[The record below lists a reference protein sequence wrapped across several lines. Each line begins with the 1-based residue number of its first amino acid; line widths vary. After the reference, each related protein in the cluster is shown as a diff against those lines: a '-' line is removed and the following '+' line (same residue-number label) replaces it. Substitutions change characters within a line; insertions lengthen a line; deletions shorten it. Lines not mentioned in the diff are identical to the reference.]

1 MNFDL
6 RRAYAVLRG
15 TGAVSSMTQLDEWLG
30 QRPGYLWR
38 GGPTVSRK
46 AALPALMRLAKR
58 LDSLTGAVERVP
70 AVRDLRAA
78 LAAEI
83 AHRVTHDVR

>member
-6 RRAYAVLRG
+6 RRAYAVLHG
-15 TGAVSSMTQLDEWLG
+15 TGAVRSMTQLDEWLG

-38 GGPTVSRK
+38 GGPTVCRK
-46 AALPALMRLAKR
+46 GALPALIRLSQR
-58 LDSLTGAVERVP
+58 LDALSGAVRVVP

-78 LAAEI
+78 LAEEI
-83 AHRVTHDVR
+83 ANRVATDVR